1 MDMKTVPCLLRK
13 HSSSVY
19 LFILLVHHIFGRG
32 SCKFLKGKPVELVCF
47 FSAFRLG
54 PVEKRFSAWTLSSS
68 VFLVSLFARAE
79 RSFCRAKRKTLS
91 SLKPGREKSTPEKLG
106 TSA

>member
-54 PVEKRFSAWTLSSS
+54 PVEKIISNVQQSDSVIHIYIYMCVYIYAFCSNILFQHDLSQDI
-68 VFLVSLFARAE
+68 E
-79 RSFCRAKRKTLS
+79 
-91 SLKPGREKSTPEKLG
+91 
-106 TSA
+106 